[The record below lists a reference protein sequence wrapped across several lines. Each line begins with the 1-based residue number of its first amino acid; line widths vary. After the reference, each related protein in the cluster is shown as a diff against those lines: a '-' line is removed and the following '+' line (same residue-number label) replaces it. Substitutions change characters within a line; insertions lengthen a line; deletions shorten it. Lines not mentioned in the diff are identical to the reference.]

1 MSVKNVFSPLDI
13 ASVVTETINSAT
25 SYLKA
30 KEVEETERQRLISCL
45 NAITLKIELE
55 RDKFEK
61 FMEKSLAE
69 RERLY
74 KSADKVLEKGL
85 QENNMQLVTLASN
98 LMMNVYN
105 KNPLDGL
112 DNKLQDV
119 KLEGLQPI
127 KSYID

>member
-61 FMEKSLAE
+61 FMEKSFAE

>member
-61 FMEKSLAE
+61 FMEKSFAE

-74 KSADKVLEKGL
+74 SSADKVLEKGL

-112 DNKLQDV
+112 DNKMQDV

>member
-61 FMEKSLAE
+61 FMEKSFSE

>member
-25 SYLKA
+25 SYLKT

-45 NAITLKIELE
+45 NAITAKIELE

-61 FMEKSLAE
+61 FMENSFAE

-74 KSADKVLEKGL
+74 SSADKVLEKGL

-112 DNKLQDV
+112 DNKMQDV

>member
-45 NAITLKIELE
+45 NAITAKIELE

-61 FMEKSLAE
+61 FMENSFAE

-74 KSADKVLEKGL
+74 SSADKVLEKGL